1 MTASAWTEARIE
13 RLKTLWREGR
23 TAEQIAAELQNGITR
38 SAVLGKVHR
47 MGLSEGRPERPRT
60 RKAGAGRPSRSA
72 AFPSA
77 DPGLERP
84 PETPEVRELRA
95 HAPARPSKGP
105 DIVSV
110 RSGQCRW
117 PYGDPGKDLILCGRP
132 VVRGAFCAGHAAVAY
147 RTPLG
152 GSAALLALAGLN

>member
-72 AFPSA
+72 GVP
-77 DPGLERP
+77 PTHTGLERP
-84 PETPEVRELRA
+84 PETPAARELRA
-95 HAPARPSKGP
+95 LAPARPFRGP

-110 RSGQCRW
+110 RKGQCRW
-117 PYGDPGKDLILCGRP
+117 PYGDPGKDLVLCGRP
-132 VVRGAFCAGHAAVAY
+132 VVRGAFCAGHAAVGY
-147 RTPLG
+147 RTPPG
-152 GSAALLALAGLN
+152 GAAALLALAGLN